1 MTQMGCQR
9 ERKDKLRITDK
20 PETEES
26 SSAHTPFRV
35 IEESVDTSVSEL
47 GWDLFNEEKIRIE
60 PTKVAKNFVTRNGR
74 PNMKRN
80 EGLGGVSDIF

>member
-9 ERKDKLRITDK
+9 ERKDKLRIADK
-20 PETEES
+20 PETEER

-47 GWDLFNEEKIRIE
+47 GWDLFNEEEIRIE

-80 EGLGGVSDIF
+80 EGLGGVSDTF